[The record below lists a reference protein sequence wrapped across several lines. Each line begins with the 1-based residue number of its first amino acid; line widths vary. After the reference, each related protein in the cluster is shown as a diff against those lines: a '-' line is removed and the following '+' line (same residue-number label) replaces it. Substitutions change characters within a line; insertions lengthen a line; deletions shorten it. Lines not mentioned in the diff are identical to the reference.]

1 MSVPHL
7 LQKQATLTFPF
18 GQCVAYPAYLAH
30 KTRSILDALL
40 R

>member
-7 LQKQATLTFPF
+7 LQKQATLTLPL
-18 GQCVAYPAYLAH
+18 GQCAAYPAYH
-30 KTRSILDALL
+30 VPKTRSILDALL